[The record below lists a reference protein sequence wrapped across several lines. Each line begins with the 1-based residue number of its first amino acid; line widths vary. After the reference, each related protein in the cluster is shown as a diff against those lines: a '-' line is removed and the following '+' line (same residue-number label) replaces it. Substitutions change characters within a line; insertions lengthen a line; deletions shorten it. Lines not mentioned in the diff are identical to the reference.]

1 MLLILF
7 LIRKMLLRKKIFN
20 RLFRSKIFGFKYDN
34 EYVLKDF
41 SLEIPKGK
49 TVALVGVV

>member
-1 MLLILF
+1 MFPL
-7 LIRKMLLRKKIFN
+7 
-20 RLFRSKIFGFKYDN
+20 KYDE

-49 TVALVGVV
+49 TVALVGQFW